1 MKKKQK
7 LKERICALVLALAM
21 VLTWVL
27 PDAGMTVQAAAGDA
41 KKVTLK
47 FKDAAEETRGIGA
60 LTLKLQSNDDPS
72 YEKKKEIEVKA
83 GETSKEIELKE
94 GVEYNYEVEKTGY
107 ETTKD
112 GRFTV
117 EAEKADID
125 ILLTMSEITLLP
137 TTDSVSLKVGETY
150 DISVTNP
157 VQELAY
163 TWSTTDGN
171 VASVENGK
179 VTAKGEGS
187 ADISVTNGV
196 KTKTV
201 SVNVSKNQING
212 FSMTVKE
219 PSGDDQSSVILTA
232 KGLPADVSGN
242 VIFYDVTGGQKTLL
256 YKAEAAAT
264 VEYTYE
270 TDSLL
275 GAKQFEAVYSGNE
288 KYEGATATATGS
300 YGKTQAITIDGDVSK
315 EVTYGTEH
323 WNDEIVIALADIEN
337 TLKGRTLATEVA
349 FAQSEDAPNTGL
361 AENVANVRVEES
373 NHTIHVIPQNAGKIT
388 IKIKAV
394 PGEGNFYRE
403 ASVDYTLTV
412 KRQEVSFENVTWN
425 KASKVYD
432 GNVSDE
438 SDESQNILEQL
449 KPEEGIQDKVV
460 ENVKVYLKNSED
472 KSGNTVT
479 EVTNLTD
486 WLHIDNEA
494 PRAVIKDYD
503 TTKYSDAFESLSFNM
518 FKNEIYTAEISVSDT
533 SGDSVEGSGLHNTT
547 TQKYCVYEMGTD
559 ETALK
564 LDKDAVKSIIEKVDS
579 GQEQSWSKL
588 EFDKNGKDEIT
599 VGKAK
604 DKEAAENN
612 YLILVKTI
620 DNTGNE
626 AVYAS
631 NGIVVDVTSP
641 KVECTFDTSKDGGY
655 VSEKDGILCYQG
667 DAKYELKIEDPE
679 EYFSSISKL
688 EVIVSKDGET
698 ITPTTKE
705 FDADETYEDSYII
718 EWPTSESGF
727 SYEEL
732 KNKSSIVVKGV
743 VSANKGTINGV
754 GTNKSKIKIKA
765 YDTAGNVSETI
776 EQQLAFDTKAPEISV
791 SFENKNGDPITQKD
805 EFSYYQDTT
814 VMVIKYTD
822 RNFPVGEEYKD
833 NLYFILKREEDDQE
847 RKVML
852 EGLEKEGIT
861 YEIED
866 EEGKNSF
873 ENYTDNRVVTVK
885 LTFDDQDKYE
895 IKPYCVD
902 MFGNE
907 GKTKETYKFAVDTEA
922 PVIEYTYEYLDADKK
937 WKPLNDENAV
947 KLKNAPIRV
956 NVTVTDHFFS
966 LKDNFVFEEKDGK
979 KENTQVNT
987 TLTAKE
993 AVGKI
998 PNYQEQAD
1006 TWTAASSDDHPVGWT
1021 HNGDEHRIGFVFEND
1036 ANYTFKLDY
1045 TDLSGRSK
1053 NTGDLKFTVDK
1064 TSPSGKILV
1073 DGTENWYAEFWN
1085 TITFNIFKDDN
1096 YNVKVTGADI
1106 TSGVKTI
1113 EYYTTKDAI
1122 ESADKVKKITEWKQ
1136 LADSGVWNRDSVVSS
1151 INNRSFTMTEEQQF
1165 LTYAKITDYAGN
1177 VTYLYPKEIAVLD
1190 RTWAEP
1196 KITIT
1201 AAEPLYGI
1209 YNKDVPFSINVED
1222 PESGETYSGLKEVYY
1237 EVRKDGAV
1245 TQSGNYNKE
1254 LEIDYSKNNQ
1264 ESAQKAG
1271 LTILDG
1277 RVQSLVKNETV
1288 TASLNNSNDVE
1299 IYVKVVDNAGH
1310 ETEATKDLKIDITH
1324 PTIAV
1329 TYDLNTPLNERYYKD
1344 VRTATVVVTERNFDE
1359 SAVRFNITNTD
1370 GTQPAISGWTH
1381 SANAGVSDDATHT
1394 CQVTFAAD
1402 GDYTFTLETTDLAG
1416 NASSYNRV
1424 DDFTIDRTVPTI
1436 QVSYDNNSAATPGYF
1451 NANRTVT
1458 VTVNEHN
1465 FNAAEVNAQITAA
1478 LQGSGVAAPGLG
1490 GWSTNGDVHTASVTF
1505 SADLVVTEVNVDSLV
1520 FNGISYG
1527 LDGTKK
1533 ELKAG
1538 SDYTVKQSGGEG
1550 SWKEYTYTIKKE
1562 NFEKEGRY
1570 SVTIDSEDKATNKM
1584 NNKVKECNIDFVIDK
1599 TPPTVVITGIEESS
1613 YRADEREMTINLS
1626 DNTAVKSVD
1635 VIIDGK
1641 SVATYAQKEIEKAGG
1656 KISYMIEGASEPQKI
1671 EAAALDMAGN
1681 ETTSEMHKV
1690 LVTSSVWIQYI
1701 NNTPLL
1707 IGSILGI
1714 VLVAGGLI
1722 WFFVIRKKKE
1732 ESK

>member
-361 AENVANVRVEES
+361 AENVAVVRVEAD
-373 NHTIHVIPQNAGKIT
+373 HTIHVIPKNAGKVT

-432 GNVSDE
+432 GNT
-438 SDESQNILEQL
+438 
-449 KPEEGIQDKVV
+449 GI
-460 ENVKVYLKNSED
+460 E
-472 KSGNTVT
+472 
-479 EVTNLTD
+479 LT
-486 WLHIDNEA
+486 
-494 PRAVIKDYD
+494 
-503 TTKYSDAFESLSFNM
+503 
-518 FKNEIYTAEISVSDT
+518 
-533 SGDSVEGSGLHNTT
+533 
-547 TQKYCVYEMGTD
+547 GT
-559 ETALK
+559 
-564 LDKDAVKSIIEKVDS
+564 
-579 GQEQSWSKL
+579 
-588 EFDKNGKDEIT
+588 
-599 VGKAK
+599 
-604 DKEAAENN
+604 
-612 YLILVKTI
+612 
-620 DNTGNE
+620 
-626 AVYAS
+626 
-631 NGIVVDVTSP
+631 
-641 KVECTFDTSKDGGY
+641 
-655 VSEKDGILCYQG
+655 
-667 DAKYELKIEDPE
+667 
-679 EYFSSISKL
+679 
-688 EVIVSKDGET
+688 
-698 ITPTTKE
+698 
-705 FDADETYEDSYII
+705 
-718 EWPTSESGF
+718 
-727 SYEEL
+727 
-732 KNKSSIVVKGV
+732 
-743 VSANKGTINGV
+743 
-754 GTNKSKIKIKA
+754 
-765 YDTAGNVSETI
+765 
-776 EQQLAFDTKAPEISV
+776 
-791 SFENKNGDPITQKD
+791 
-805 EFSYYQDTT
+805 
-814 VMVIKYTD
+814 
-822 RNFPVGEEYKD
+822 
-833 NLYFILKREEDDQE
+833 
-847 RKVML
+847 
-852 EGLEKEGIT
+852 
-861 YEIED
+861 
-866 EEGKNSF
+866 
-873 ENYTDNRVVTVK
+873 
-885 LTFDDQDKYE
+885 
-895 IKPYCVD
+895 
-902 MFGNE
+902 
-907 GKTKETYKFAVDTEA
+907 
-922 PVIEYTYEYLDADKK
+922 
-937 WKPLNDENAV
+937 
-947 KLKNAPIRV
+947 
-956 NVTVTDHFFS
+956 
-966 LKDNFVFEEKDGK
+966 
-979 KENTQVNT
+979 VNT
-987 TLTAKE
+987 E
-993 AVGKI
+993 
-998 PNYQEQAD
+998 
-1006 TWTAASSDDHPVGWT
+1006 
-1021 HNGDEHRIGFVFEND
+1021 
-1036 ANYTFKLDY
+1036 
-1045 TDLSGRSK
+1045 
-1053 NTGDLKFTVDK
+1053 
-1064 TSPSGKILV
+1064 
-1073 DGTENWYAEFWN
+1073 
-1085 TITFNIFKDDN
+1085 
-1096 YNVKVTGADI
+1096 
-1106 TSGVKTI
+1106 
-1113 EYYTTKDAI
+1113 
-1122 ESADKVKKITEWKQ
+1122 
-1136 LADSGVWNRDSVVSS
+1136 
-1151 INNRSFTMTEEQQF
+1151 
-1165 LTYAKITDYAGN
+1165 
-1177 VTYLYPKEIAVLD
+1177 
-1190 RTWAEP
+1190 
-1196 KITIT
+1196 KITI
-1201 AAEPLYGI
+1201 P
-1209 YNKDVPFSINVED
+1209 
-1222 PESGETYSGLKEVYY
+1222 
-1237 EVRKDGAV
+1237 
-1245 TQSGNYNKE
+1245 NYNKE

-1451 NANRTVT
+1451 NANRTAT

-1505 SADLVVTEVNVDSLV
+1505 SADADYTFDVDYTDLAGNAAADYTQDKFTVDKTDPEVEFFDIEDKSANNGTVAPGVKYSDVNYMESGVDITIKGAKHDKTELSGNRTNIANGESIKMEDFKHDEETDDVYTMTAVIKDKAGNETEKEVMFSVNRFGSNYIFSETTEKFLDDVYANKPKDLVVTEVNVDSLV

-1626 DNTAVKSVD
+1626 DNTAVKCVD

>member
-1 MKKKQK
+1 M
-7 LKERICALVLALAM
+7 
-21 VLTWVL
+21 
-27 PDAGMTVQAAAGDA
+27 
-41 KKVTLK
+41 
-47 FKDAAEETRGIGA
+47 
-60 LTLKLQSNDDPS
+60 
-72 YEKKKEIEVKA
+72 
-83 GETSKEIELKE
+83 
-94 GVEYNYEVEKTGY
+94 
-107 ETTKD
+107 
-112 GRFTV
+112 
-117 EAEKADID
+117 
-125 ILLTMSEITLLP
+125 
-137 TTDSVSLKVGETY
+137 
-150 DISVTNP
+150 
-157 VQELAY
+157 
-163 TWSTTDGN
+163 
-171 VASVENGK
+171 
-179 VTAKGEGS
+179 
-187 ADISVTNGV
+187 
-196 KTKTV
+196 
-201 SVNVSKNQING
+201 
-212 FSMTVKE
+212 
-219 PSGDDQSSVILTA
+219 
-232 KGLPADVSGN
+232 
-242 VIFYDVTGGQKTLL
+242 
-256 YKAEAAAT
+256 
-264 VEYTYE
+264 
-270 TDSLL
+270 
-275 GAKQFEAVYSGNE
+275 
-288 KYEGATATATGS
+288 
-300 YGKTQAITIDGDVSK
+300 
-315 EVTYGTEH
+315 
-323 WNDEIVIALADIEN
+323 
-337 TLKGRTLATEVA
+337 
-349 FAQSEDAPNTGL
+349 
-361 AENVANVRVEES
+361 
-373 NHTIHVIPQNAGKIT
+373 
-388 IKIKAV
+388 
-394 PGEGNFYRE
+394 
-403 ASVDYTLTV
+403 
-412 KRQEVSFENVTWN
+412 
-425 KASKVYD
+425 
-432 GNVSDE
+432 
-438 SDESQNILEQL
+438 
-449 KPEEGIQDKVV
+449 
-460 ENVKVYLKNSED
+460 
-472 KSGNTVT
+472 
-479 EVTNLTD
+479 
-486 WLHIDNEA
+486 
-494 PRAVIKDYD
+494 
-503 TTKYSDAFESLSFNM
+503 
-518 FKNEIYTAEISVSDT
+518 
-533 SGDSVEGSGLHNTT
+533 
-547 TQKYCVYEMGTD
+547 
-559 ETALK
+559 
-564 LDKDAVKSIIEKVDS
+564 
-579 GQEQSWSKL
+579 
-588 EFDKNGKDEIT
+588 
-599 VGKAK
+599 
-604 DKEAAENN
+604 
-612 YLILVKTI
+612 
-620 DNTGNE
+620 
-626 AVYAS
+626 
-631 NGIVVDVTSP
+631 
-641 KVECTFDTSKDGGY
+641 
-655 VSEKDGILCYQG
+655 
-667 DAKYELKIEDPE
+667 
-679 EYFSSISKL
+679 
-688 EVIVSKDGET
+688 
-698 ITPTTKE
+698 
-705 FDADETYEDSYII
+705 
-718 EWPTSESGF
+718 
-727 SYEEL
+727 
-732 KNKSSIVVKGV
+732 
-743 VSANKGTINGV
+743 
-754 GTNKSKIKIKA
+754 
-765 YDTAGNVSETI
+765 
-776 EQQLAFDTKAPEISV
+776 
-791 SFENKNGDPITQKD
+791 
-805 EFSYYQDTT
+805 
-814 VMVIKYTD
+814 
-822 RNFPVGEEYKD
+822 
-833 NLYFILKREEDDQE
+833 
-847 RKVML
+847 
-852 EGLEKEGIT
+852 
-861 YEIED
+861 
-866 EEGKNSF
+866 
-873 ENYTDNRVVTVK
+873 
-885 LTFDDQDKYE
+885 
-895 IKPYCVD
+895 
-902 MFGNE
+902 
-907 GKTKETYKFAVDTEA
+907 
-922 PVIEYTYEYLDADKK
+922 
-937 WKPLNDENAV
+937 
-947 KLKNAPIRV
+947 
-956 NVTVTDHFFS
+956 
-966 LKDNFVFEEKDGK
+966 
-979 KENTQVNT
+979 
-987 TLTAKE
+987 
-993 AVGKI
+993 
-998 PNYQEQAD
+998 
-1006 TWTAASSDDHPVGWT
+1006 
-1021 HNGDEHRIGFVFEND
+1021 
-1036 ANYTFKLDY
+1036 
-1045 TDLSGRSK
+1045 SGRSK

-1122 ESADKVKKITEWKQ
+1122 KSADEVKKITDWKK
-1136 LADSGVWNRDSVVSS
+1136 LADSGEWNRDSEKDDN
-1151 INNRSFTMTEEQQF
+1151 INNKSFTMTEEQQF

-1416 NASSYNRV
+1416 NAAADYTQDKFTV
-1424 DDFTIDRTVPTI
+1424 DKTDPEVEFFDIEDKSANNGTVAPGVKYSDVNYMESGVDITIKGAKHDKTEL
-1436 QVSYDNNSAATPGYF
+1436 SG
-1451 NANRTVT
+1451 NRTNIANGESIKMEDFKHDEETDDVYT
-1458 VTVNEHN
+1458 MTAVIKDKAGNETEKEVMFSVNR
-1465 FNAAEVNAQITAA
+1465 F
-1478 LQGSGVAAPGLG
+1478 GSNYIFSETTEKFLD
-1490 GWSTNGDVHTASVTF
+1490 DVYANKPK
-1505 SADLVVTEVNVDSLV
+1505 DLVVTEVNVDSLV

-1626 DNTAVKSVD
+1626 DNTAVKCVD